1 MLLQARSSILYHA
14 RFNSCLFFG
23 AIKPYKSG
31 GDEDNTQK
39 RPISKALLFGVIDAS
54 AIARMTFV
62 EGRPASAVFR

>member
-1 MLLQARSSILYHA
+1 
-14 RFNSCLFFG
+14 LFFG

-54 AIARMTFV
+54 AITWITLLR
-62 EGRPASAVFR
+62 EGRVFR

>member
-1 MLLQARSSILYHA
+1 
-14 RFNSCLFFG
+14 LFFG